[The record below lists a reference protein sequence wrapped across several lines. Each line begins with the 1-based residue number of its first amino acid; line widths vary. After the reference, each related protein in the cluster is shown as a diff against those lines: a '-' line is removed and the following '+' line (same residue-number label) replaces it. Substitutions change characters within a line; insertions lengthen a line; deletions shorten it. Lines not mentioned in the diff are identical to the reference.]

1 MTSDYLEC
9 RTEAVQKIESTQQEL
24 ATMYQRLATL
34 VAVQNE
40 MTLRIDSQMDTV
52 LENVKAGHNSLLK
65 TLENVSG
72 NRWLILKMF
81 VALIICSIFFIVFV
95 A

>member
-1 MTSDYLEC
+1 MTSDYLES
-9 RTEAVQKIESTQQEL
+9 RTEAVQKIESTLQEL

>member
-1 MTSDYLEC
+1 MTSDYLES

-52 LENVKAGHNSLLK
+52 LENVKAGHSSLLK

>member
-1 MTSDYLEC
+1 MTSDYLES